1 MKILDKY
8 ILGKYLTTFVFVVI
22 ILVSVI
28 CVIDYTEKNEDFIT
42 KNVPL
47 KEIFISY
54 YLNFIPYLVNLLSPI
69 IVFIATVF
77 VTAKLSARTEIIAIL
92 NTGASFARLLYPYLL
107 GSCFIAV
114 ITFYMYGWVI
124 PKASRIRHGF
134 ENQYVRGQY
143 YFDKRNVHLKV
154 APKTYVFLES
164 YNNTINTG
172 YQITLETIDSNK
184 LKEKISAS
192 RFIWIVESK
201 KWRLEYYT
209 RHTFNGFKETESKGE
224 YIDTTLNLT
233 PKDFETQHMLYEQLT
248 INELDAHV
256 ALLRERG
263 AENVEPYLI
272 EKYKRIAYPFAIIIL
287 TIIGVIVS
295 APKSREGVGLQIAM
309 GFALSFMYILLL
321 LVSESFAGSGFIPAY
336 ISVWIPNIIF
346 SVIGF
351 ILYIRVPK

>member
-8 ILGKYLTTFVFVVI
+8 ILKKYLTTFVFVVI
-22 ILVSVI
+22 ILISVI

-47 KEIFISY
+47 KEIFLVY
-54 YLNFIPYLVNLLSPI
+54 YINLIPYFINLLSPL

-77 VTAKLSARTEIIAIL
+77 VTAKLAARTEIIAIL
-92 NTGASFARLLYPYLL
+92 NTGTSFLRLLYPYLV
-107 GSCFIAV
+107 GSCIIAV

-124 PKASRIRHGF
+124 PRASKIRHGF
-134 ENQYVRGQY
+134 ENRYVRGHY
-143 YFDKRNVHLKV
+143 YFDKRNVHMKI
-154 APKTYVFLES
+154 APKTYVFMES

-184 LKEKISAS
+184 LKDKISAS
-192 RFIWIVESK
+192 RMIWITESG
-201 KWRLEYYT
+201 KWRLEFYT
-209 RHTFNGFKETESKGE
+209 KHTFDGFKENQTKGDH
-224 YIDTTLNLT
+224 IDTTLNLN

-256 ALLRERG
+256 NLLRERG

-295 APKSREGVGLQIAM
+295 SPKTREGVGLQIAM
-309 GFALSFMYILLL
+309 GFALSFVYIILLL
-321 LVSESFAGSGFIPAY
+321 ISTSFAESADIPA
-336 ISVWIPNIIF
+336 SLAVWIPNIIF
-346 SVIGF
+346 SIIGF
-351 ILYIRVPK
+351 IMYLRVPK